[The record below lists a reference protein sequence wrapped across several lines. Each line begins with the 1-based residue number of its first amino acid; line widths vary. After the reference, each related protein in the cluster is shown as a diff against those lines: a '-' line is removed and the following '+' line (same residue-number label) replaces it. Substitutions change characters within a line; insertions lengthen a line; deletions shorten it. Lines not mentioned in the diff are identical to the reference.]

1 MKTVL
6 SLTLL
11 ALAALAEPTLAPPGA
26 DTPEAVAAA
35 PADAAAR
42 PVSAIPPAELMPP
55 NVRFVETQ
63 LQHRPL
69 HALNGLGGMRL
80 PRIEVFVEGTGHV
93 LHVVGWD
100 SRTLPRLTRVLQQG
114 HASLGDPP
122 LLEILA
128 TLNGTDGAPVAPLAL
143 QHDDVVVVI
152 YWAAWCG
159 PCGTALTELRKYMQT
174 DASRRYVWYAVE
186 ADPVKQKLQR
196 QTIR

>member
-1 MKTVL
+1 MKTAL
-6 SLTLL
+6 SLLLL
-11 ALAALAEPTLAPPGA
+11 AAAALDVPSTEAP
-26 DTPEAVAAA
+26 AAA
-35 PADAAAR
+35 AATAPDQAPARAL
-42 PVSAIPPAELMPP
+42 SAVPPAELMPP
-55 NVRFVETQ
+55 NVRFAETQ
-63 LQHRPL
+63 LQRRPL
-69 HALNGLGGMRL
+69 HALNALGGMRL

-122 LLEILA
+122 LQDILD
-128 TLNGTDGAPVAPLAL
+128 TLDGKDGTPVAPFAL
-143 QHDDVVVVI
+143 QRGEVVVVI

-159 PCGTALTELRKYMQT
+159 PCGTALTELRKHMQA

>member
-1 MKTVL
+1 MKTIL
-6 SLTLL
+6 SLALL
-11 ALAALAEPTLAPPGA
+11 AAAALDAPNL
-26 DTPEAVAAA
+26 DTPQADATDAVAA
-35 PADAAAR
+35 PAEDKPAR
-42 PVSAIPPAELMPP
+42 PVSTIPPAELMPP
-55 NVRFVETQ
+55 NVRFAETQ
-63 LQHRPL
+63 LQRRPL
-69 HALNGLGGMRL
+69 HALNALGGMRL

-122 LLEILA
+122 LQDILA
-128 TLNGTDGAPVAPLAL
+128 TLDGKDGAPVGPLPL
-143 QHDDVVVVI
+143 ERNDVVVVI

-159 PCGTALTELRKYMQT
+159 PCGTALTELRKHMQA